1 MKWFRSNSWSLALLP
16 AFLFTFCLVVY
27 GLFMATQESVT
38 GLDGI
43 SLDAYRS
50 ILENQTF
57 LDSLLYSLQITIIST
72 LLSLGLGLII
82 TKVLFETLQNHMAR
96 TIVWLPMLF
105 PHFVWGYMMILLFSQ
120 TGWFSTFLH
129 ALTIIDS
136 PEQFPVLT
144 NDRFGIGIIITYT
157 LKEIPFVVLML
168 LPVYTQLNRD
178 LPKVVKTL
186 GGNRWHIFKTV
197 EWPWLFPVL
206 MEAGL
211 IVFAFILAAFEVPYL
226 LGTTY
231 PKMVSVLAY
240 EWFYQ
245 GDWSRRP
252 ESFAAMMIVTG
263 IILSLLFLVLGIVSR
278 SRYRMMKGNG
288 M

>member
-1 MKWFRSNSWSLALLP
+1 MKWYRNNSWSLALLP

-27 GLFMATQESVT
+27 GLFMAAQESVT
-38 GLDGI
+38 GLNGI

-50 ILENQTF
+50 ILANQTF
-57 LDSLLYSLQITIIST
+57 LDSLLYSLRIAVIST
-72 LLSLGLGLII
+72 LLSLALGLIV
-82 TKVLFETLQNHMAR
+82 TKALFEALQNHLAR

-120 TGWFSTFLH
+120 TGWFSTLLH
-129 ALTIIDS
+129 GLSIIDS

-144 NDRFGIGIIITYT
+144 NDRYGIGIIITYT

-168 LPVYTQLNRD
+168 LPVYAQLNRD
-178 LPKVVKTL
+178 LPRVVETL
-186 GGNRWHIFKTV
+186 GGNRWHVFKTV

-252 ESFAAMMIVTG
+252 ESFAVMILVTG
-263 IILSLLFLVLGIVSR
+263 IIVGLLVLILGILSKT
-278 SRYRMMKGNG
+278 RYRMMKGNG

>member
-1 MKWFRSNSWSLALLP
+1 MKWFKSNSWRLALLP

-27 GLFMATQESVT
+27 GLFMAAQESVT
-38 GLDGI
+38 TLNGF
-43 SLDAYRS
+43 SLDAYKK
-50 ILENQTF
+50 IFENQAF
-57 LDSLLYSLQITIIST
+57 LDSLTYSLRIAFVST
-72 LLSLGLGLII
+72 TLSLIVGLLL
-82 TKVLFETLQNHMAR
+82 TKFLFETLKNQLAR
-96 TIVWLPMLF
+96 TVVWLPMLF

-120 TGWFSTFLH
+120 TGWFSTLLH
-129 ALTIIDS
+129 GFSIIDS
-136 PEQFPVLT
+136 PDQFPVLT
-144 NDRFGIGIIITYT
+144 NDRYGIGIIITYT

-168 LPVYTQLNRD
+168 LPVYAQLNRD
-178 LPKVVKTL
+178 LPNVVETL
-186 GGNRWHIFKTV
+186 GGNKWHVFKTV

-206 MEAGL
+206 MESGL

-245 GDWSRRP
+245 GDWSKRP
-252 ESFAAMMIVTG
+252 ESFAVMMTVTA
-263 IILSLLFLVLGIVSR
+263 IILCLLVLLLSIVSR

>member
-1 MKWFRSNSWSLALLP
+1 MKWFKNNSWSLALLP

-27 GLFMATQESVT
+27 GLCMAAQESVT
-38 GLDGI
+38 TLNGF
-43 SLDAYRS
+43 SLEAYEK
-50 ILENQTF
+50 IFGNEAFLES
-57 LDSLLYSLQITIIST
+57 LKYSLLIAFIST
-72 LLSLGLGLII
+72 TLSLILGLLL
-82 TKVLFETLQNHMAR
+82 TKFLFETLKNHLAR
-96 TIVWLPMLF
+96 TVVWLPMLF

-120 TGWFSTFLH
+120 TGWFSTLLH
-129 ALTIIDS
+129 ELSLIDS
-136 PEQFPVLT
+136 PDQFPVLT
-144 NDRFGIGIIITYT
+144 NDRYGIGIIITYT

-168 LPVYTQLNRD
+168 LPVYAQLNRD
-178 LPKVVKTL
+178 LPNVVKTL
-186 GGNRWHIFKTV
+186 GGNKWHVFKTV

-245 GDWSRRP
+245 GDWSKRP
-252 ESFAAMMIVTG
+252 ESFAVMMTVTAIIFG
-263 IILSLLFLVLGIVSR
+263 MLIILLSLVSR